1 MTCDA
6 GQLMK
11 IAGSNF
17 SESCHSNLPS
27 LNLDVDASSL
37 NGVVEVLG
45 QKCQGQNLCDC
56 LNMPPVTLC
65 NSLAITRNIA
75 QPAKGSQVID
85 LYGDFET
92 LV

>member
-1 MTCDA
+1 MPVSSRKKPAQISPRVAT
-6 GQLMK
+6 Q
-11 IAGSNF
+11 I
-17 SESCHSNLPS
+17 LPS
-27 LNLDVDASSL
+27 LNLDVDASSV

-75 QPAKGSQVID
+75 QPEKGSQVID
-85 LYGDFET
+85 LYWDFEK
-92 LV
+92 LF